1 MGEEIGLRGRSV
13 CFFLYPATHLF
24 GHVNSWLFIGCLTSI
39 IYIFCLP
46 ATGTGPRA
54 RPTGHRPP
62 ATSLPAR
69 RTGPADRPPAHRPTA
84 TGPPPHRP
92 PPAHRPTGPHL
103 PTGPPAH
110 RPPPPQPPA
119 QPPACRLEPVM
130 SGAIEPPHRLSHR
143 EVLHRGFFYTQ
154 KLLPT
159 DAFTRRHFYRQT
171 LVMLSSLYISKIP
184 RIYPYPQRKTLWH

>member
-1 MGEEIGLRGRSV
+1 MLVTDGAK
-13 CFFLYPATHLF
+13 Y
-24 GHVNSWLFIGCLTSI
+24 I

-46 ATGTGPRA
+46 ATGTGLWA

-62 ATSLPAR
+62 AT
-69 RTGPADRPPAHRPTA
+69 GHQPPAHRPGPPARPTGHRP
-84 TGPPPHRP
+84 TGPP
-92 PPAHRPTGPHL
+92 PPAHRPTGWAHRPSGPPGG
-103 PTGPPAH
+103 PTGPPA
-110 RPPPPQPPA
+110 PTCPPAPPPQPPA

-184 RIYPYPQRKTLWH
+184 RIYPYPQRKTL